1 VRLVSGLGADAE
13 IASVHPS
20 GEPASI
26 SGGRRCSALI
36 AVDARKAFA
45 RRLLFPVWPRIG
57 ADDAASWIY

>member
-20 GEPASI
+20 GEPTSI

-36 AVDARKAFA
+36 ALGPPQGFRAAAAQFGPASTPMMPQAR
-45 RRLLFPVWPRIG
+45 I
-57 ADDAASWIY
+57 D